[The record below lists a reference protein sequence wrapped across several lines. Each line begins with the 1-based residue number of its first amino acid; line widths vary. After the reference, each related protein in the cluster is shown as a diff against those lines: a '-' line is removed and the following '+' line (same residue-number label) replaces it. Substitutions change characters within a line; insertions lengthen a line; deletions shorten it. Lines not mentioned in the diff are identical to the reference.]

1 MGPGGQLYSICEDS
15 GVVLEIDPKTS
26 EHHHVIAVGS
36 NKAHRVEV
44 LPDGSKLYTENEED
58 SFASV
63 IDLRARKRV
72 KKVLVPNGLGGIG
85 MSPDGKAVILVD
97 AVTPQVLVVDTAT
110 DEVTR
115 AVELNGHTKGSADC
129 AIQPQ
134 WPVTGRYQPPRAS
147 RDDLQRRSQHPEC
160 RPARMHPAPHHG

>member
-1 MGPGGQLYSICEDS
+1 VGPGGQLYSICEDS

-36 NKAHRVEV
+36 NKAHRIEV

-129 AIQPQ
+129 AIAPM
-134 WPVTGRYQPPRAS
+134 AS
-147 RDDLQRRSQHPEC
+147 NWSLPATASFSRRSSTPIST
-160 RPARMHPAPHHG
+160 PRMSSSSEEGR